1 MAFCSKCGK
10 EINDEAVVCIHCGC
24 QTSKGA
30 VSNNTDRPATGV
42 EILLTVLWP
51 ILGAIL
57 YYVYKSNKP
66 TASKQL
72 NKVSIIS
79 FLAWFAIG
87 FLLSVLA
94 ASAY

>member
-42 EILLTVLWP
+42 EILLTVLEA
-51 ILGAIL
+51 LKYAN
-57 YYVYKSNKP
+57 VAP
-66 TASKQL
+66 TL
-72 NKVSIIS
+72 F
-79 FLAWFAIG
+79 FLA
-87 FLLSVLA
+87 LL
-94 ASAY
+94 